1 MLISPAF
8 AHGTGGGGS
17 EVGPLILPAIA
28 VVFGLVYLGRKKWRS
43 RNAVRE
49 GSGK

>member
-17 EVGPLILPAIA
+17 EVGPLILLAIA
-28 VVFGLVYLGRKKWRS
+28 VVFILVYLGRKKWRA
-43 RNAVRE
+43 RKAMRQ
-49 GSGK
+49 GSGD